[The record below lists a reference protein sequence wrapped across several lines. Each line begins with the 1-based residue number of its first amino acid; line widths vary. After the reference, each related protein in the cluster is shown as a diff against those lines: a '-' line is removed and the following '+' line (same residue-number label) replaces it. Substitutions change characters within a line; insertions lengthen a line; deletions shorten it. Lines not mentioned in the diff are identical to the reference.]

1 MCPIFRCMKALT
13 PRSQKFQAHCITLWL
28 WKVSQQYV
36 CLTLKPLHAN
46 HKLSP
51 IHSCE
56 ERVGAHR
63 GTKVAPWY
71 KHCSCGWW
79 KGTSWD
85 EAMMIREEIKSL
97 APSYACLKALVS
109 KQVSKASKQAS
120 KVSKSDRKMH
130 CIRNF
135 ITIWWKSLGLIWRHF
150 WAWLYLTNPLKL
162 SESKYKD
169 GFWDDNLGSKS
180 PTLHDPYM

>member
-1 MCPIFRCMKALT
+1 MCPIFQCMK
-13 PRSQKFQAHCITLWL
+13 
-28 WKVSQQYV
+28 
-36 CLTLKPLHAN
+36 LHAN

-56 ERVGAHR
+56 ERMGAHR
-63 GTKVAPWY
+63 GTKVAPCY
-71 KHCSCGWW
+71 KHCSCCGWW

-85 EAMMIREEIKSL
+85 EAMLISEEIKSL